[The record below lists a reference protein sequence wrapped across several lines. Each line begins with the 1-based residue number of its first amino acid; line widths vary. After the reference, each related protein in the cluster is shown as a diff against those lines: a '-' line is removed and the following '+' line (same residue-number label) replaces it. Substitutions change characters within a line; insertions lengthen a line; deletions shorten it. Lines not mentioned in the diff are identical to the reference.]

1 MPYLP
6 IQNAWNGEADCRTCS
21 VRGSVLFAGLQQ
33 HDFDLIHQPIDDIAV
48 PVQGRVYHVGE
59 AGTRVFTLRSGLVK
73 LVQYLPDGSQ
83 RIVRLLRSS
92 DVLGLEALLGQPY
105 QHDAIALGAAE
116 LCAIPREVVA
126 VLAREQP
133 ALHTELLKRWQ
144 QALSDADVWLTEL
157 STGTARA
164 RVARLL
170 LRLAGPKA
178 AEPFRLLGR
187 EDIGAMLGLT
197 PETVSRTVA
206 ELRRQKR
213 LREQGAGLFTVDA
226 AALRRIADGGG

>member
-1 MPYLP
+1 MPYIP
-6 IQNAWNGEADCRTCS
+6 TQNAWNGEADCRTCS

-33 HDFDLIHQPIDDIAV
+33 NDFDLIHQPIDDIAV
-48 PVQGRVYHVGE
+48 PAQGRVYHVHEPG
-59 AGTRVFTLRSGLVK
+59 ARVFTLRSGLVK

-83 RIVRLLRSS
+83 RIVRLLRGN

-105 QHDAIALGAAE
+105 QHDAIALTAVE

-170 LRLAGPKA
+170 LRLAGPRPVEA
-178 AEPFRLLGR
+178 FRLLGR

-206 ELRRQKR
+206 ELRRQKL

-226 AALRRIADGGG
+226 PALRRIADGG

>member
-1 MPYLP
+1 MPYIP

-33 HDFDLIHQPIDDIAV
+33 ADFDLIHQPIDDIAV
-48 PVQGRVYHVGE
+48 PVQGRVYRVGDPG
-59 AGTRVFTLRSGLVK
+59 ACLYTLRSGLVK

-83 RIVRLLRSS
+83 RIVRLLRAN
-92 DVLGLEALLGQPY
+92 DVFGLEALLGQRY
-105 QHDAIALGAAE
+105 QHDAIALTATG

-133 ALHTELLKRWQ
+133 ALHTELLRRWQ
-144 QALSDADVWLTEL
+144 QALADADLWLTEL

-170 LRLAGPKA
+170 LRLAGPDA
-178 AEPFRLLGR
+178 STPFRLLGR

-206 ELRRQKR
+206 ELRRQ
-213 LREQGAGLFTVDA
+213 GLLTEGQRQNQFTADA
-226 AALRRIADGGG
+226 EALRRVADGG